1 MSLWNSFKSWFSKPL
16 DTDCCAPTP
25 VEVEKEPCGDLFAEI
40 CRDVGVKQHWL
51 ESTNAIVLFE
61 EWYTGSRNQEEIK
74 ASINDFVDA
83 NPFLRAKLQGKF
95 QNDIGEDPMMAKAQA
110 FIDGWLAKLTS
121 RKLMVWVTATALTF
135 TGHVTS
141 DDWVIISAI
150 YIGGQT
156 IIDGIARLKGYND

>member
-1 MSLWNSFKSWFSKPL
+1 MNLWNSIKSWFYKSVP
-16 DTDCCAPTP
+16 DECCVPTP
-25 VEVEKEPCGDLFAEI
+25 VEVEQEPCGDLFAEI
-40 CRDVGVKQHWL
+40 CRDVGVKQRWL
-51 ESTNAIVLFE
+51 EGVNAIVLFD
-61 EWYTGSRNQEEIK
+61 EWYTGHRNEEEIK
-74 ASINDFVDA
+74 ASINDFIEA
-83 NPFLRAKLQGKF
+83 NPSLRAKLQGKF
-95 QNDIGEDPMMAKAQA
+95 QNDDTAGAMMAKAQA